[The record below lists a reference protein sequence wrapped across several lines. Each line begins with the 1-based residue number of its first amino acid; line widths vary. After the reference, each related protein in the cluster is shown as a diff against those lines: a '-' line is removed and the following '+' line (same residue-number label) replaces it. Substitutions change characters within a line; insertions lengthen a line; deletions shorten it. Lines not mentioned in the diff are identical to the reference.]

1 MDTNLNED
9 KEKNEENNEIEK
21 ECDAEKPSANVAD
34 CRRQIKRIMIIYEDN
49 EEDNNKM
56 KIMKKIMM
64 R

>member
-21 ECDAEKPSANVAD
+21 EYDAEKSSANVAD
-34 CRRQIKRIMIIYEDN
+34 CRRQIMRIMI
-49 EEDNNKM
+49 
-56 KIMKKIMM
+56 